1 MGKYWNR
8 EFETMPWPEL
18 QKYWLEKFKALVK
31 YVGDHSDFYKEHL
44 KGVNLSQLKSFDSLS
59 EVPSLMKNDIRNAQ
73 LQTDRNFPL
82 GSIQVAKQED
92 IIQVI
97 SSSGT
102 TGRPVY
108 YGITRKDL
116 DAWKDAMA
124 TFTYTAG
131 IRKEDVVAHVV
142 GTPIFAGGEPYFEG
156 MRHIGATVVWAGGQ
170 STTRILE
177 TLRYMNCT
185 AILGTSSFDLYLGEH
200 CKEFIGIDAKDL
212 RVRKILGGGEP
223 GLGEE
228 SFRRRVKELWGAETV
243 REIMGLADVMPGMW
257 AECEDESGMH
267 FTASKY
273 VIVELT
279 DPKTGKH
286 LPWEPGVCGEPVY
299 TTIDREATPII
310 RYRSQDYIRV
320 EGVNCGCART
330 SPKIR
335 CIGRVDE
342 MLIFKAMNV
351 FPSAIRDVVMKH
363 FEPLLTGYI
372 QVVKD
377 HPQQVRFDSPI
388 PVDIE
393 VKSLDQDVPKLKR
406 IIEDKVR
413 DLLNVRIEAN
423 LVAPGKI
430 EKSQYKTS
438 LVRVR
443 DKNRYTET
451 P

>member
-1 MGKYWNR
+1 MGEYWNR
-8 EFETMPWPEL
+8 EFETLPWSEL
-18 QKYWLEKFKALVK
+18 QKYWLDQFKKLVE
-31 YVGDHSDFYKEHL
+31 YVRKNSDFYRERL
-44 KGVNLSQLKSFDSLS
+44 KGVDLDQLKSFDSLC
-59 EVPSLMKNDIRNAQ
+59 EVPSLTKNEIRSAQ
-73 LQTDRNFPL
+73 QNSDRNTPL
-82 GSIQVAKQED
+82 GSIQVAKTED
-92 IIQVI
+92 IVQVI

-108 YGITRKDL
+108 YGITQTDL
-116 DAWKDAMA
+116 EAWRDALAN
-124 TFTYTAG
+124 FTYTAG

-177 TLRYMNCT
+177 TLRYMHCT

-200 CKEFIGIDAKDL
+200 CKEMIGIDAKEL
-212 RVRKILGGGEP
+212 GVRKILGGGEP

-257 AECEDESGMH
+257 AECEEESGMH
-267 FTASKY
+267 FTASKH
-273 VIVELT
+273 IMVELT
-279 DPKTGKH
+279 DPDTGKH
-286 LPWEPGVCGEPVY
+286 LPWEPGVCGEPIY
-299 TTIDREATPII
+299 TTLDRQATPIV
-310 RYRSQDYIRV
+310 RYRSHDYIRV
-320 EGVNCGCART
+320 EGINCRCGRS
-330 SPKIR
+330 SPKMR

-351 FPSAIRDVVMKH
+351 FPSAIRDVVVKH
-363 FEPLLTGYI
+363 FEPLLTGYV

-377 HPQQVRFDSPI
+377 HPQQVSFDSPI

-393 VKSLDQDVPKLKR
+393 VRSLEQDLPKLKR
-406 IIEDKVR
+406 DIEDKVR
-413 DLLNVRIEAN
+413 DLLNVRIEVN
-423 LVAPGKI
+423 LVASGTI
-430 EKSQYKTS
+430 ERTQYKTF

-443 DKNRYTET
+443 KK
-451 P
+451 